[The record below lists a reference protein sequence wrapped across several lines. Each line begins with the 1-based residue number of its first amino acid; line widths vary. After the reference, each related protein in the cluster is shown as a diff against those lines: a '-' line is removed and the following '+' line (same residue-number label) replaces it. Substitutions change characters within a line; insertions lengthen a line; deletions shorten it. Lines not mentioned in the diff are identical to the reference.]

1 MLKNLLIKISFVG
14 IGNIINAFLG
24 LIFLAVVARTLT
36 VELFG
41 KYALLTSLLVSLSKI
56 IDFGTNSLFVSKSI
70 SLDQDLKESFVSSKT
85 ILFLIT
91 LPISFL
97 ILWIFKLTNPW
108 ILLLFFV
115 GLTAYGLNITFFA
128 FFQKTEMFT
137 HAILLNTLPA
147 FTKGLI
153 ATLIFFK
160 IITPDFNQLFA
171 IFSLSMLTCIILYI
185 FLPKDLRPHFK
196 SDIKLNKAFSLLK
209 HSLSPGLS
217 LLITNGWSALSNS
230 IAKITKTFTD
240 VGIFS
245 IADKVANVFSL
256 VSLSIFTV
264 LLPKNALRKRN
275 KLSYEFKETFV
286 LSVII
291 MIMAVLAVIV
301 FKFFILF
308 FIGDKY
314 KDSILLLDT
323 LIFSS
328 AFTAIHV
335 FMENYF
341 FVEEQTHTL
350 LAINGGK
357 LAIFLIS
364 CFVLIPLLSLKGLA
378 ISQLIASISAL
389 LFTIVMM
396 YNSRKRTTV

>member
-1 MLKNLLIKISFVG
+1 MPKNLLIKISFVG

-24 LIFLAVVARTLT
+24 LIFLAVVARTLS

-70 SLDQDLKESFVSSKT
+70 SLDQDLKEGFLSSKV
-85 ILFLIT
+85 ILFFIT

-97 ILWIFKLTNPW
+97 ILWIFKLTNLW
-108 ILLLFFV
+108 IILLFFI
-115 GLTAYGLNITFFA
+115 GLVSYGINITFFA

-137 HAILLNTLPA
+137 NAILLNTLPA

-153 ATLIFFK
+153 AALIFFK
-160 IITPDFNQLFA
+160 IVTPDFNQLFA
-171 IFSLSMLTCIILYI
+171 IFSLSMLTCITLYK
-185 FLPKDLRPHFK
+185 FLPKNLKPQFK
-196 SDIKLNKAFSLLK
+196 NGIEINKGLSLLK
-209 HSLSPGLS
+209 LSISPGIS

-230 IAKITKTFTD
+230 IAKITKSFTD

-245 IADKVANVFSL
+245 IADKIANVFSL
-256 VSLSIFTV
+256 ISLSIFTV

-275 KLSYEFKETFV
+275 KLSYEFTETFG

-291 MIMAVLAVIV
+291 IIMAIFAVV
-301 FKFFILF
+301 AAKFFILF

-328 AFTAIHV
+328 ALTAIHV

-350 LAINGGK
+350 LGINGGK
-357 LAIFLIS
+357 LIIFLVS
-364 CFVLIPLLSLKGLA
+364 SLILVPILALKGLA
-378 ISQLIASISAL
+378 ISQLIASIAAL
-389 LFTIVMM
+389 ILTILTI
-396 YNSRKRTTV
+396 YHSRRRITI